1 MRLKTVTAEG
11 LAHKSYF
18 LSDHNEAM
26 VVDPRRDCAIYPEL
40 AARECSE
47 IKYIFETH
55 CNEDFVTGSL
65 DLQRQTDAEIGHS
78 KETHFRYGDH
88 NLAEGETFYVGDLKV
103 EVLSTPGHT
112 NDGLCFVVYERRDS
126 RVPLIVFT
134 GDTLFGGDV
143 GRIDLLGTESACAQS
158 KKLHSSIVDKLLPLG
173 DHALVYPAHG
183 AGSVCGNHMSTRS
196 YSTVGYERQ
205 SNPLLQLDE
214 DGFVRYLTQQELSL
228 PPYFSRTQELN
239 VQGPPP
245 MPRTLSEVDSDE
257 FEKLI
262 EAHATTTIDTREPGA
277 FAGSHIPGSLSIWLD
292 GVSVYP
298 GWVLADD
305 EPIALVTERPGDAKV
320 AQTYLN
326 RLGFDHVAA
335 YLCNG
340 MPDWRNRGK
349 PIARLKTCSVEQ
361 LRNAVDRAAVIV
373 LDVRDDHEW
382 REGRIKGAQHLFV
395 GYLKQQVARVPRD
408 APLAVYCSWGGRASL
423 AASILAHHGYA
434 SVYNVLGAIRAWK
447 SRGYPLER
455 G

>member
-1 MRLKTVTAEG
+1 MRLETITAEG
-11 LAHKSYF
+11 LAHKSYL

-26 VVDPRRDCAIYPEL
+26 VVDPRRDCSIYVEM
-40 AARECSE
+40 ATRECTE

-55 CNEDFVTGSL
+55 CNEDFVMGSL
-65 DLQRQTDAEIGHS
+65 DLQRRTDAEIGHS
-78 KETHFRYGDH
+78 RETHFRYGDH
-88 NLAEGETFYVGDLKV
+88 ELAEGETFCVGHLKV

-112 NDGLCFVVYERRDS
+112 NDSLCFVVYERLDS

-134 GDTLFGGDV
+134 GDTLFAGDV
-143 GRIDLLGTESACAQS
+143 GRIDLLGTESAPKQS
-158 KKLHSSIVDKLLPLG
+158 KKLYSSIFEKILPLG

-183 AGSVCGNHMSTRS
+183 AGSVCGNHMGTRS

-205 SNPLLQLDE
+205 LNPLLQLDE

-239 VQGPPP
+239 VHGPPQ
-245 MPRTLSEVDSDE
+245 MPRTLREADSGE
-257 FEKLI
+257 FERFT

-292 GVSVYP
+292 GVSIYP
-298 GWVLADD
+298 GWVLDD
-305 EPIALVTERPGDAKV
+305 GPIALVTERPGDVKV

-326 RLGFDHVAA
+326 RLGFDNVTA

-340 MPDWRNRGK
+340 MVDWRNRGK

-361 LRNAVDRAAVIV
+361 LKNAVDRAAVMV

-382 REGRIKGAQHLFV
+382 RDSHIKEAQHLFV
-395 GYLKQQVARVPRD
+395 GYLEQQVARVPRD
-408 APLAVYCSWGGRASL
+408 APLAVHCSWGGRASL
-423 AASILAHHGYA
+423 AASILARHGYA

>member
-1 MRLKTVTAEG
+1 MRLETVTAEG

-26 VVDPRRDCAIYPEL
+26 VVDPRRDCGIYVEM
-40 AARECSE
+40 AVRECTE

-55 CNEDFVTGSL
+55 CNEDFVVGSR
-65 DLQRQTDAEIGHS
+65 DLQRRTDAEIGHS

-88 NLAEGETFYVGDLKV
+88 DLAEGETFYVGDLKV

-112 NDGLCFVVYERRDS
+112 NDSLCFVVYERLDS

-134 GDTLFGGDV
+134 GDTLFAGDV
-143 GRIDLLGTESACAQS
+143 GRIDLLGTESARAQS
-158 KKLHSSIVDKLLPLG
+158 KKLHSSIFEKLVPLG
-173 DHALVYPAHG
+173 DDVLVYPAHG

-205 SNPLLQLDE
+205 LNPLLQLGE
-214 DGFVRYLTQQELSL
+214 DGFVRYLTQQQLSL
-228 PPYFSRTQELN
+228 PPYFRRAQELN

-245 MPRTLSEVDSDE
+245 MPRTLREADSDE

-262 EAHATTTIDTREPGA
+262 EGHTATIDTREPGA

-292 GVSVYP
+292 GVSVYA

-305 EPIALVTERPGDAKV
+305 EPVALVTERPEDAKV

-326 RLGFDHVAA
+326 RLGFDNLAVH
-335 YLCNG
+335 LCNG

-361 LRNAVDRAAVIV
+361 LKDAVDRAAVIV

-382 REGRIKGAQHLFV
+382 RDGHIKEAQHLFV
-395 GYLKQQVARVPRD
+395 GYLKQQIAPVPRH

-423 AASILAHHGYA
+423 AASILALHGYT
-434 SVYNVLGAIRAWK
+434 SVYNVLGAIKAWK